1 MKSIKR
7 CFVALA
13 AIVAVGATASAQCAW
28 GPRVG
33 MEVNKL
39 HFNNNIGNDLKN
51 SDNRAG
57 FTAGLQVE
65 FTVPVI
71 NLGFDASVMYVH
83 RSKVDA
89 PVADLGN
96 TSMDAAGTTKKI
108 GGDYI
113 EVQIGKAHV

>member
-7 CFVALA
+7 FFVALA
-13 AIVAVGATASAQCAW
+13 AIVAVGATASAQFAW

-57 FTAGLQVE
+57 ITAGLQVE

-89 PVADLGN
+89 PVVDLGN

-108 GGDYI
+108 LI
-113 EVQIGKAHV
+113 PWRLKR